1 MPKFA
6 IQPAVPAEVMEDNF
20 PSGLIGQPGCSSAV
34 TLRLEALCRESDP
47 TVYLIDD
54 DAGIRDA
61 LSLLLGLKNL
71 RVQVFANAE
80 DFLAADRPQTDAC
93 ILLDMRLPGMGGL
106 ELQRTLIAKGNWTP
120 VIMMTANPNIAA
132 TRTAFKA
139 GAVDFLLKPIPET
152 ELIEALHDAITFGR
166 VKLQQAAAQVESNS
180 ALANLPTREREVLDL
195 LVNGSSSREVAQ
207 KLAISHRT
215 VEVYKSRMMEK
226 LGVRKLSDLMRL
238 ALLSP
243 AEKTATS

>member
-1 MPKFA
+1 MPQVFPVED
-6 IQPAVPAEVMEDNF
+6 IEQTYPAD
-20 PSGLIGQPGCSSAV
+20 LIGQAGCSSAAN
-34 TLRLEALCRESDP
+34 LRLEALCRETDP
-47 TVYLIDD
+47 TIYIIDD
-54 DAGIRDA
+54 DPGIRDS

-80 DFLAADRPQTDAC
+80 DFLAADRPQNDAC

-106 ELQRTLIAKGNWTP
+106 ELQRALIAKGNWTP

-166 VKLQQAAAQVESNS
+166 VKLQQVSAQVESNS
-180 ALANLPTREREVLDL
+180 ALASLTTREREVLDL
-195 LVNGSSSREVAQ
+195 LVNGSSSREVAE

-243 AEKTATS
+243 LKKPAAS